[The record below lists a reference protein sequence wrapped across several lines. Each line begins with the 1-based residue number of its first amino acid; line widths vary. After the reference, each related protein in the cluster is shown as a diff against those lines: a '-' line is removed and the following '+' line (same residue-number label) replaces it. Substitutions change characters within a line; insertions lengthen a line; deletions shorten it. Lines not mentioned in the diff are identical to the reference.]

1 MQHNTGVNLPIK
13 AHTMEMYMHVT
24 QSGMCVERECL
35 GEFNNG
41 HTVPDDL
48 DRVYT

>member
-13 AHTMEMYMHVT
+13 SLTMEMYMHVP

-35 GEFNNG
+35 GGYNKG
-41 HTVPDDL
+41 HTVADVL
-48 DRVYT
+48 DSVYT